1 MKTSITFLT
10 ALALFCQSLSVFAQN
25 VDYSMVSVGE
35 EAGLDFKK
43 ITSDNDY
50 VVMPSVKR
58 FGGKAS
64 WDPRKIIS
72 VYAGG
77 GKLAYLSQRDN
88 STNIFIKNSS
98 FASEK

>member
-1 MKTSITFLT
+1 
-10 ALALFCQSLSVFAQN
+10 
-25 VDYSMVSVGE
+25 
-35 EAGLDFKK
+35 
-43 ITSDNDY
+43 
-50 VVMPSVKR
+50 MPSVKR

-88 STNIFIKNSS
+88 STNIFIKNLDGLGKQCNAPSDQVLLIFRCLLMKRKLFFQNEMGKSPDSS
-98 FASEK
+98 LQILRTATFVAK

>member
-10 ALALFCQSLSVFAQN
+10 ALSLFCCSSLSIFAQN
-25 VDYSMVSVGE
+25 VDYTIVSVGE

-43 ITSDNDY
+43 VTTDNDY
-50 VVMPSVKR
+50 VLMPPVRR
-58 FGGKAS
+58 FAGRVS
-64 WDPRKIIS
+64 WDPRKVIS

-88 STNIFIKNSS
+88 STNIQLKHL
-98 FASEK
+98 